1 MPHGTRLRLQEVRM
15 ADTQLPG
22 SFVAADA
29 ADVGGPAAEL
39 LQLWQLLPD
48 TSADRVGVLSGT
60 PDSVAVIKTGMSA
73 AAKWWSTAGVG
84 AATVTALLAQFKA
97 LPDTLQRSVGI
108 GLPIFT
114 SAVVLGVAYIVAN
127 DVRGRAD
134 ATQQQ
139 LQSRA
144 GVLQAYLALLATTR
158 VPAAATATPADPPPA
173 ATTDSAADLDAWRRA
188 VVVALAATGSGRLT
202 ASGDGSTGVLGPLRQ
217 LDGRPPQVQVGDDW
231 VDLTDVTSV
240 HP

>member
-1 MPHGTRLRLQEVRM
+1 M

-29 ADVGGPAAEL
+29 VDVGGPAAEL
-39 LQLWQLLPD
+39 LKLWQLLP
-48 TSADRVGVLSGT
+48 TAGADQVGALRGT

-84 AATVTALLAQFKA
+84 AATLTALLAQFEA
-97 LPDTLQRSVGI
+97 LPKILQRSVGI
-108 GLPIFT
+108 GLPVFT
-114 SAVVLGVAYIVAN
+114 SAVVLGIAYIVAN

-134 ATQQQ
+134 ATQEQ
-139 LQSRA
+139 LRSRA
-144 GVLQAYLALLATTR
+144 AVLQAYLALLATTR
-158 VPAAATATPADPPPA
+158 AAAASGAGQAAGAASGKTAAPSSDE
-173 ATTDSAADLDAWRRA
+173 LDAWSRA
-188 VVVALAATGSGRLT
+188 LVVAVASTGSEQLT
-202 ASGDGSTGVLGPLRQ
+202 GNGDGSTGVLGALRQ

-231 VDLTDVTSV
+231 VDLADVIDF

>member
-1 MPHGTRLRLQEVRM
+1 M

-22 SFVAADA
+22 SYVAADA
-29 ADVGGPAAEL
+29 VDVGGPAADL
-39 LQLWQLLPD
+39 LRLWQLLPGD
-48 TSADRVGVLSGT
+48 SSSKVGLLSGT

-84 AATVTALLAQFKA
+84 AATLTALLAQFDA
-97 LPDTLQRSVGI
+97 LPDVLKRSVGI
-108 GLPIFT
+108 GLPVFT

-144 GVLQAYLALLATTR
+144 AVLQAYLALLAATR
-158 VPAAATATPADPPPA
+158 TPAATAAATAAGSPVG
-173 ATTDSAADLDAWRRA
+173 SAVVGDDAWRRA
-188 VVVALAATGSGRLT
+188 LVVALAASGSGRLT
-202 ASGDGSTGVLGPLRQ
+202 ASGDGSHGVLGALRQ
-217 LDGRPPQVQVGDDW
+217 LDGRPPQVQVGEDW
-231 VDLTDVTSV
+231 VDLTDVTGFA
-240 HP
+240 PAPR

>member
-1 MPHGTRLRLQEVRM
+1 MT
-15 ADTQLPG
+15 DTQLPG
-22 SFVAADA
+22 KFVAAEA
-29 ADVGGPAAEL
+29 ADVGGPAADL
-39 LQLWQLLPD
+39 LKLWQLLPAA
-48 TSADRVGVLSGT
+48 SADKVSALTGT

-84 AATVTALLAQFKA
+84 AATLTALLAQFNA
-97 LPDTLQRSVGI
+97 LPDVLQRSVGI
-108 GLPIFT
+108 GLPVFT

-144 GVLQAYLALLATTR
+144 AVLQAYLALLAATR
-158 VPAAATATPADPPPA
+158 APVASTSAAAASDGSTAGAGATADG
-173 ATTDSAADLDAWRRA
+173 DGWRRA
-188 VVVALAATGSGRLT
+188 LVVALAASGSGRLAGT
-202 ASGDGSTGVLGPLRQ
+202 GDGSTGVLGALRQ

-231 VDLTDVTSV
+231 VDLADVTSFG
-240 HP
+240 PASR

>member
-1 MPHGTRLRLQEVRM
+1 M

-22 SFVAADA
+22 SYVAADA
-29 ADVGGPAAEL
+29 ADVGGPAADL
-39 LQLWQLLPD
+39 LRLWQLLPGD
-48 TSADRVGVLSGT
+48 SSSKVGLLSGT

-84 AATVTALLAQFKA
+84 AATLTALLAQFDA
-97 LPDTLQRSVGI
+97 LPDVLKRSVGI
-108 GLPIFT
+108 GLPVFT

-144 GVLQAYLALLATTR
+144 AVLQAYLALLAATR
-158 VPAAATATPADPPPA
+158 TPRAAAAVTPAG
-173 ATTDSAADLDAWRRA
+173 SAVADDDTWRRA
-188 VVVALAATGSGRLT
+188 LVVALAASGTGRLM
-202 ASGDGSTGVLGPLRQ
+202 ASGDGSDGVLGALRQ

-231 VDLTDVTSV
+231 VDLTDVTGFA
-240 HP
+240 PAPR

>member
-1 MPHGTRLRLQEVRM
+1 M

-22 SFVAADA
+22 SYVAADA
-29 ADVGGPAAEL
+29 VDVGGPAADL
-39 LQLWQLLPD
+39 LRLWQLLP
-48 TSADRVGVLSGT
+48 ADSSDKVGVLSGT

-84 AATVTALLAQFKA
+84 AATITALLAQFKA
-97 LPDTLQRSVGI
+97 LPDILQRSVGI
-108 GLPIFT
+108 GLPVFT
-114 SAVVLGVAYIVAN
+114 SAVVLAVAYIVAN

-144 GVLQAYLALLATTR
+144 AVLQAYLAVLATTR
-158 VPAAATATPADPPPA
+158 SAASGGAAAASAAAAD
-173 ATTDSAADLDAWRRA
+173 ADLDAWRRA
-188 VVVALAATGSGRLT
+188 LVVAVASTGSAQLT
-202 ASGDGSTGVLGPLRQ
+202 ASGDGSSGVLGALRQ

-231 VDLTDVTSV
+231 VDLADVTSV
-240 HP
+240 QP

>member
-1 MPHGTRLRLQEVRM
+1 M

-22 SFVAADA
+22 SYVAADA
-29 ADVGGPAAEL
+29 ADVAGPAADL
-39 LQLWQLLPD
+39 LRLWQLLPAD
-48 TSADRVGVLSGT
+48 SADKVGVLSGT

-84 AATVTALLAQFKA
+84 AATITALLAQFNA
-97 LPDTLQRSVGI
+97 LPDILQRSVGI

-144 GVLQAYLALLATTR
+144 LVLQAYLALLASTR
-158 VPAAATATPADPPPA
+158 SSVTAAATSASSTDADQQ
-173 ATTDSAADLDAWRRA
+173 AWRRA
-188 VVVALAATGSGRLT
+188 LMVAIASTGSEQLT
-202 ASGDGSTGVLGPLRQ
+202 GSGDGSTGVLGALRQ
-217 LDGRPPQVQVGDDW
+217 LDGRSPQVQLGDDW
-231 VDLTDVTSV
+231 VDLADVTSI